1 MAEYETDLAAVYAA
15 EGETV
20 TVAGTAVSA
29 FWNTGYGE
37 ALGVAGSDIA
47 LRCVASHVSHAA
59 VGDAVVRG
67 PASYTIR
74 GIEAIF
80 PDGLETLLV
89 LERA

>member
-1 MAEYETDLAAVYAA
+1 MTYATDLAAVYAA

-20 TVAGTAVSA
+20 TVAGTGVSA

-37 ALGVAGSDIA
+37 ALGVAGSDTA
-47 LRCVASHVSHAA
+47 LRCIASSVAHAE

-74 GIEAIF
+74 SIAPIF